1 MKNLYPSITAIEIPV
16 TGYDVIRALME
27 CRRTFHPKKVAIVA
41 SGNMLYGAPSLG
53 EILDMD
59 IEVYSVDT
67 EEEAREYLAE
77 IKRRGV
83 DAVIGGLMTYRFA
96 RQAGISCIW
105 IKSGP
110 DAIKQSI
117 DEAVRTAEIKIREQE
132 KAEFFKIVMDY
143 THEGIL
149 SVDRK
154 GNITACNRS
163 ARAILKQ
170 DQIPLGVHHTQV
182 VPSPGIEKVLMEGR
196 EELGVLEHWGS
207 VPIAANVVP
216 MHVGSEIGGAVVTFQ
231 SVNRV
236 QELESRIRRKIFLK
250 GHASKYRFRD
260 ILGDSPSLKQ
270 AIRRAEKYS
279 RVDANVLITGETG
292 TGKELFAHSIH
303 AESPRA
309 EGPFVAVNC
318 AALPEPL
325 LESELFGYAE
335 GAFTGAMRGGKVG
348 LFELAHKGTI
358 FLDEIGEL
366 PLSFQAK
373 LLRVLQEREIMRVGD
388 DRVIPVDVRVIAATN
403 LNLQRLAEEGKFR
416 RDLLFR
422 LDVLRVDVPPLRER
436 REDIPFLLRY
446 YLDIFAQK
454 FAKGRILL
462 DPSIEEY
469 LCRYSWPGNVRE
481 LVNLCERIVALY
493 EGTPITRQEIEGLM
507 EIKSY
512 GCSDGEEEERTSPRT
527 RKEGGISRL
536 EEMETLG
543 ILEALRMA
551 RFNQSQ
557 AAKLLGISRTTL
569 WRKLKGLER

>member
-1 MKNLYPSITAIEIPV
+1 
-16 TGYDVIRALME
+16 
-27 CRRTFHPKKVAIVA
+27 
-41 SGNMLYGAPSLG
+41 
-53 EILDMD
+53 
-59 IEVYSVDT
+59 
-67 EEEAREYLAE
+67 
-77 IKRRGV
+77 
-83 DAVIGGLMTYRFA
+83 
-96 RQAGISCIW
+96 
-105 IKSGP
+105 
-110 DAIKQSI
+110 
-117 DEAVRTAEIKIREQE
+117 
-132 KAEFFKIVMDY
+132 
-143 THEGIL
+143 
-149 SVDRK
+149 
-154 GNITACNRS
+154 
-163 ARAILKQ
+163 
-170 DQIPLGVHHTQV
+170 
-182 VPSPGIEKVLMEGR
+182 
-196 EELGVLEHWGS
+196 
-207 VPIAANVVP
+207 

-236 QELESRIRRKIFLK
+236 QELENRIRRKIFLK
-250 GHASKYRFRD
+250 GHTSKYRFRD
-260 ILGDSPSLKQ
+260 ILGASPSLKQ
-270 AIRRAEKYS
+270 AIRMAEKYS

-348 LFELAHKGTI
+348 LFELAHRGTI

-403 LNLQRLAEEGKFR
+403 LNLQRLTEEGKFR

-436 REDIPFLLRY
+436 REDIFFLLRY

-454 FAKGRILL
+454 FAKGRVLL

-469 LCRYSWPGNVRE
+469 LCGYSWPGNVRE
-481 LVNLCERIVALY
+481 LVNLCERIAALY
-493 EGTPITRQEIEGLM
+493 EGTPITREEMEGLM
-507 EIKSY
+507 KIKPH
-512 GCSDGEEEERTSPRT
+512 GCTETEEEERTTPLAH
-527 RKEGGISRL
+527 KGGRGSSRL

-543 ILEALRMA
+543 ILEAFVWPGSTRA
-551 RFNQSQ
+551 RRQNYWES
-557 AAKLLGISRTTL
+557 AALPSG
-569 WRKLKGLER
+569 GN